1 VAGRRPACPA
11 DRGGDGIQAQ
21 RHAHPSLT
29 LAAAALLGAGGL
41 TVYAAVVVPRL
52 GVVLATV
59 GAIGVAV
66 LAAALVLRVAPLIAP
81 GLALVGAEYAVL
93 FVVRGDTIDV
103 RAPLYGAA
111 FLVTAELAFD
121 AVGLRAGRA
130 EPVLAGRRA
139 AMLVLVALG
148 SVVAG
153 LVVLAAASVPV
164 DGGVGLE
171 AVGIVAAVAL
181 LVALGRVAVRSR

>member
-1 VAGRRPACPA
+1 
-11 DRGGDGIQAQ
+11 
-21 RHAHPSLT
+21 
-29 LAAAALLGAGGL
+29 
-41 TVYAAVVVPRL
+41 VPRL

-148 SVVAG
+148 SVGAG

>member
-1 VAGRRPACPA
+1 
-11 DRGGDGIQAQ
+11 
-21 RHAHPSLT
+21 
-29 LAAAALLGAGGL
+29 
-41 TVYAAVVVPRL
+41 
-52 GVVLATV
+52 
-59 GAIGVAV
+59 V

-93 FVVRGDTIDV
+93 FVIRGDTIDV

-121 AVGLRAGRA
+121 AVGLRAGRP

-164 DGGVGLE
+164 EGGVGLE
-171 AVGIVAAVAL
+171 AVGIAAAVAL
-181 LVALGRVAVRSR
+181 LVALGRVAVGSR